1 MRGGQMDFYDITDK
15 TAVIGRFQEMLS
27 YIIQNETRGGGGAA
41 LAPTGVWDE
50 ATRDTAAA
58 YQAATGLPVTGELN
72 EETWSAVARDYKRI
86 LAENARPCS
95 ISPFPYIRGYKIA
108 AGERSDLV
116 MILQIMMNTVSV
128 VYDELRDIK
137 ITGVYDAATAEGI
150 RRFQYRN
157 FIAVTDFVDRVTWDA
172 LARQY
177 DIYSRSG
184 AAGQ

>member
-1 MRGGQMDFYDITDK
+1 MDFYDITDE

-27 YIIQNETRGGGGAA
+27 QEMLSCVIQSEARGGRAA
-41 LAPTGVWDE
+41 LMPTGVWDE
-50 ATRDTAAA
+50 ATRDAAAA
-58 YQAATGLPVTGELN
+58 YQAAAGLPVTGELN
-72 EETWSAVARDYKRI
+72 EATWSALARDYKRI
-86 LAENARPCS
+86 LAENARPGS
-95 ISPFPYIRGYKIA
+95 ISPFPYIRGYRIA
-108 AGERSDLV
+108 EGERSDLV
-116 MILQIMMNTVSV
+116 MILQIMMNTISV
-128 VYDELRDIK
+128 VYDELRGIP

-157 FIAVTDFVDRVTWDA
+157 FIAVTDFVDRTTWDA